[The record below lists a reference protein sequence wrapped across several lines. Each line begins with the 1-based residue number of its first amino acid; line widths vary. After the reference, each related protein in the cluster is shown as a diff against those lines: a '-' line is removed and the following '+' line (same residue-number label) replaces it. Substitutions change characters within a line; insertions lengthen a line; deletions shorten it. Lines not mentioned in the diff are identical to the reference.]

1 MRLLL
6 DTHTLI
12 WFFAGDSQLSSIAR
26 ILIEDED
33 NNKLLSVASV
43 WEMAIKKS
51 QGNLNFTLPF
61 QEYIEEKL
69 SWEDFN
75 LLNINLDHLNA
86 IVTMPFHHKDPFDRL
101 IVAQAMVEGI
111 PVLSKDSAFDAYSIN
126 RIW

>member
-12 WFFAGDSQLSSIAR
+12 WFFAGDFQLSSMAR

-33 NNKLLSVASV
+33 NNKRASVARS
-43 WEMAIKKS
+43 WEMAIKNSK
-51 QGNLNFTLPF
+51 NYLNFDLPF
-61 QEYIEEKL
+61 QEYIDQKL

-75 LLNINLDHLNA
+75 LLNINLEHLNA

-101 IVAQAMVEGI
+101 LIAQAMLEVI
-111 PVLSKDSAFDAYSIN
+111 PILSKDSAFDAYPIN

>member
-6 DTHTLI
+6 DTHTFI
-12 WFFAGDSQLSSIAR
+12 WFFAGDSQRSSIER

-61 QEYIEEKL
+61 QDYIGQKL
-69 SWEDFN
+69 S
-75 LLNINLDHLNA
+75 
-86 IVTMPFHHKDPFDRL
+86 
-101 IVAQAMVEGI
+101 
-111 PVLSKDSAFDAYSIN
+111 
-126 RIW
+126 